1 MFAGSAFGMT
11 AAAAT
16 AATDPEPTSR
26 KGYSVKDLAR
36 NFLQVLGETGPVASG
51 KLLHYTADMVASGGL
66 DLWQKLCWDYAFE
79 HIGIAS
85 PRVFVYLRRK
95 FSELTE
101 LHSRLPFSEFV
112 NRPEVQQASVEVA
125 LVLQSCPKRQ
135 KTKLPMVPPET
146 HREEWLHALPRVTQ
160 EKEAVLKVW
169 SAAHDQDLMF
179 LAANYMVGAVVEGA
193 LEKTLFWLRW
203 LQEEDMRMRKQ
214 YGMGLTSLER
224 GPPTV
229 PAKQRTAMGFYLCS
243 VAAEVYKE
251 FAGKNMV
258 RMHEEF
264 QCLLDLY
271 RSADKHLS
279 PKHKQDA
286 IILLYQ
292 LLTEVPRWKVPAAPS
307 VMKDPVVLGRAVQ
320 QAEVFYR
327 EILMLPLPPKPLPT
341 RVTGI
346 TARKKEAKM
355 NKNEA
360 LEAQLDDVDS
370 MIMGFY
376 GT

>member
-1 MFAGSAFGMT
+1 MFGGNST

-16 AATDPEPTSR
+16 TIEPEPTSR

-36 NFLQVLGETGPVASG
+36 NLLQVLGETGPVASG
-51 KLLHYTADMVASGGL
+51 KLLHYTADMIASGGL

-85 PRVFVYLRRK
+85 PRIFVYLKRK
-95 FSELTE
+95 FTELTE
-101 LHSRLPFSEFV
+101 LHSRLPFNEFV
-112 NRPEVQQASVEVA
+112 ARPEVQQGSVEVA
-125 LVLQSCPKRQ
+125 LVLQGCPKRQ

-146 HREEWLHALPRVTQ
+146 HTEDWLHSLPRTSQ

-179 LAANYMVGAVVEGA
+179 LAANYMIAAVVEGA
-193 LEKTLFWLRW
+193 LEKALFWLRW
-203 LQEEDMRMRKQ
+203 LQEEDVKMRKQ

-224 GPPTV
+224 GPPTI
-229 PAKQRTAMGFYLCS
+229 PAKQRTAMGFFLCS

-251 FAGKNMV
+251 FAAKGMV

-286 IILLYQ
+286 MILLYQ

-307 VMKDPVVLGRAVQ
+307 IIKDPVVLGRAVQ

-327 EILMLPLPPKPLPT
+327 EVLVLPLPPKPLPA

-346 TARKKEAKM
+346 MARKKGAKV
-355 NKNEA
+355 NKNEV
-360 LEAQLDDVDS
+360 LEAQLDDMDN

-376 GT
+376 ST

>member
-1 MFAGSAFGMT
+1 M
-11 AAAAT
+11 AAT
-16 AATDPEPTSR
+16 AAAGTIEPEPTSR
-26 KGYSVKDLAR
+26 KGYCVRDLAR

-51 KLLHYTADMVASGGL
+51 KLLHYTADMIASGGL

-79 HIGIAS
+79 HIGVAS

-95 FSELTE
+95 FVELNE
-101 LHSRLPFSEFV
+101 LHARLPFSEFV
-112 NRPEVQQASVEVA
+112 ARPEVQQGSVEAV
-125 LVLQSCPKRQ
+125 LVLQGCPKRQ
-135 KTKLPMVPPET
+135 KTKLPMVPPDT
-146 HREEWLHALPRVTQ
+146 HKDEWLHGLPKVQ
-160 EKEAVLKVW
+160 EREAVLKVW

-179 LAANYMVGAVVEGA
+179 LAANYMVGAITEGA
-193 LEKTLFWLRW
+193 LEKALFWLRW
-203 LQEEDMRMRKQ
+203 LQEEDVRMRKQ

-224 GPPTV
+224 GPPTI
-229 PAKQRTAMGFYLCS
+229 PAKQRTVMGFFLCS

-251 FAGKNMV
+251 LAARGAM

-286 IILLYQ
+286 LILLCQ

-307 VMKDPVVLGRAVQ
+307 VMKDPVVLGRAVE
-320 QAEVFYR
+320 QAIVFYR
-327 EILMLPLPPKPLPT
+327 EVLALPLPPKPLPA

-346 TARKKEAKM
+346 TARKKEPKM
-355 NKNEA
+355 NKNEV

-376 GT
+376 STGGHP

>member
-1 MFAGSAFGMT
+1 MFAASSAVAI
-11 AAAAT
+11 AANAAE
-16 AATDPEPTSR
+16 PEPTSR
-26 KGYSVKDLAR
+26 KGYCVKDLAR

-51 KLLHYTADMVASGGL
+51 KLLHYTADMIASGGL

-79 HIGIAS
+79 HIGVAS
-85 PRVFVYLRRK
+85 PRVFVYLKRK
-95 FSELTE
+95 FAELLE
-101 LHSRLPFSEFV
+101 LHARLPFNEFLS
-112 NRPEVQQASVEVA
+112 RPEVQQGSVEAV

-146 HREEWLHALPRVTQ
+146 HRDEWLHGLPRIQ
-160 EKEAVLKVW
+160 EREAVLKVW

-179 LAANYMVGAVVEGA
+179 LAANYMVTAVVEGA

-203 LQEEDMRMRKQ
+203 LQEEDSKMRKQ

-224 GPPTV
+224 GPPTI
-229 PAKQRTAMGFYLCS
+229 PAKQRTAMGFFLCS

-251 FAGKNMV
+251 FAAKNQM

-271 RSADKHLS
+271 RSADRHLS

-286 IILLYQ
+286 LILLYQ

-307 VMKDPVVLGRAVQ
+307 VIKDPVVLGRAVQ

-327 EILMLPLPPKPLPT
+327 EILVLPMPPKPLPT

-346 TARKKEAKM
+346 TARKKEPKAS
-355 NKNEA
+355 KNEV

-376 GT
+376 NT

>member
-1 MFAGSAFGMT
+1 MFAASSMGGTVT
-11 AAAAT
+11 AGAT
-16 AATDPEPTSR
+16 EPEPVSR
-26 KGYSVKDLAR
+26 KGYTVKDLAR

-51 KLLHYTADMVASGGL
+51 KLLHYTADMIASGGL

-85 PRVFVYLRRK
+85 PRIFVYLKRK
-95 FSELTE
+95 FAELLE
-101 LHSRLPFSEFV
+101 LHARLPFNEFLS
-112 NRPEVQQASVEVA
+112 RPEVQQGSVEAA

-135 KTKLPMVPPET
+135 KTKLPIVPTET
-146 HREEWLHALPRVTQ
+146 HRDEWLHGLPRVPDR
-160 EKEAVLKVW
+160 EVVLKVW
-169 SAAHDQDLMF
+169 SASHDQDLMF
-179 LAANYMVGAVVEGA
+179 LAANYMVGAIVEGA
-193 LEKTLFWLRW
+193 LEKALFWLRW
-203 LQEEDMRMRKQ
+203 LQEEDSKMRKQ
-214 YGMGLTSLER
+214 FGMGLTSLER
-224 GPPTV
+224 GPPTI
-229 PAKQRTAMGFYLCS
+229 PPKQRTVMGFFLCS

-251 FAGKNMV
+251 FAGKNQV

-286 IILLYQ
+286 LILLYQ

-307 VMKDPVVLGRAVQ
+307 VIKDPIVLGRAVQ

-327 EILMLPLPPKPLPT
+327 EILVLPMPPKPLPA

-346 TARKKEAKM
+346 TARKKDPKA
-355 NKNEA
+355 NKNEV

-376 GT
+376 NT

>member
-1 MFAGSAFGMT
+1 MFGVST
-11 AAAAT
+11 AAAA
-16 AATDPEPTSR
+16 AAEEPEPQSR
-26 KGYSVKDLAR
+26 KGYNVRDLAR

-51 KLLHYTADMVASGGL
+51 KLLHYTADMIASGGL

-85 PRVFVYLRRK
+85 PRIFVYLRRK
-95 FSELTE
+95 FAELSE

-112 NRPEVQQASVEVA
+112 MRPEVQQGSVEVA
-125 LVLQSCPKRQ
+125 LVLQGCPKRQ

-146 HREEWLHALPRVTQ
+146 HRDEWLHSLPHIQ

-179 LAANYMVGAVVEGA
+179 LAANYMVGTVTEGA
-193 LEKTLFWLRW
+193 LEKALFWLRW
-203 LQEEDMRMRKQ
+203 LQEEDVRMRKQ

-224 GPPTV
+224 GPPTI
-229 PAKQRTAMGFYLCS
+229 PAKQRTAMGFFLCS

-251 FAGKNMV
+251 LAAKGAI

-286 IILLYQ
+286 LILLYQ

-307 VMKDPVVLGRAVQ
+307 VIKDPVVLGRAVEQ
-320 QAEVFYR
+320 SVVFYR
-327 EILMLPLPPKPLPT
+327 EVLTLPLPRKPLPA

-346 TARKKEAKM
+346 MARKKEPKL
-355 NKNEA
+355 NKNEV

-376 GT
+376 GGGTS